1 MSKVTIFKPLVGNVN
16 LGQSTSRFPI
26 ITPKIKVRYENKLV
40 TIDDTPVCVCL
51 FLKKK
56 KKSNCLILSKCIERS
71 ITCRTVL

>member
-1 MSKVTIFKPLVGNVN
+1 MGKVTIFKPLVGNVN

-40 TIDDTPVCVCL
+40 TIDDTPACVCL

-56 KKSNCLILSKCIERS
+56 KSNCLILFKCIERS